1 MKKMKSW
8 MIAAFMMWCSVMA
21 VSACQSNSKAEAPI
35 TREESDKAFIAE
47 IEKSPE
53 FYAAMN
59 KYLAES
65 IGSQYAPGEMCIPC
79 ATVVACDQWTTDSVV
94 DSVVV
99 LGDFWV
105 FNFNVVGDTLKTVS
119 GGDHPG
125 KMCLKK
131 NEKGEF
137 EVISFEQVEDGS
149 NNLQSAKRIFGE
161 MYEAFH
167 SINSDQETREQVR
180 AIFIAKYVKDN
191 KLPVKYYQDY
201 GWPAREI
208 PSLK

>member
-1 MKKMKSW
+1 ML
-8 MIAAFMMWCSVMA
+8 AAILLCGAACVTSCNNNGNANADKTAEDTVDLVVETGSFDFMPA
-21 VSACQSNSKAEAPI
+21 L
-35 TREESDKAFIAE
+35 D
-47 IEKSPE
+47 
-53 FYAAMN
+53 
-59 KYLAES
+59 KYLVDS
-65 IGSQYAPGEMCIPC
+65 IGMHYAPGEMCIPC

-137 EVISFEQVEDGS
+137 EVISFEQVEDGHG
-149 NNLQSAKRIFGE
+149 NEASARRIFGD

-167 SINSDQETREQVR
+167 GINSDQETREQARGIAIARYVR
-180 AIFIAKYVKDN
+180 AN
-191 KLPVKYYQDY
+191 NLPYKYYQDY
-201 GWPAREI
+201 GWPAKEI
-208 PSLK
+208 LPSNRLHNKSS

>member
-1 MKKMKSW
+1 MNKIKLW
-8 MIAAFMMWCSVMA
+8 MMAAILFSGVMCQASCS
-21 VSACQSNSKAEAPI
+21 SNSKSEAPI
-35 TREESDKAFIAE
+35 TKEESDKAFMAE

-137 EVISFEQVEDGS
+137 EVISFEQVEDGHG
-149 NNLQSAKRIFGE
+149 NEASARRIFGD

-167 SINSDQETREQVR
+167 GINSDQETREQARGIAIARYVR
-180 AIFIAKYVKDN
+180 AN
-191 KLPVKYYQDY
+191 NLPYKYYQDY
-201 GWPAREI
+201 GWPAKEI
-208 PSLK
+208 PAE